1 MAERSGTITNVET
14 PKEGTKQ
21 PFKYTIK
28 TPDNKELK
36 ITAWPRVSGGGDEW
50 IDNPAANLQVGQ
62 SGKFTG
68 EIKEES
74 YDGNNIKRFYA
85 NGFQLGEVSSN
96 GSSPGASSSQGSSS
110 DTRDASA
117 SFALSYAKD
126 LCVGFVA
133 IGHFKDEK
141 ELMAS
146 WGNLADFALEWLKQ
160 NA

>member
-14 PKEGTKQ
+14 PEEGTKK

-28 TPDNKELK
+28 TPDDKELK
-36 ITAWPRVSGGGDEW
+36 ITAWPRISGGGDEW

-62 SGKFTG
+62 SGRFTG

-74 YDGNNIKRFYA
+74 YGGNNFKRFYA

-96 GSSPGASSSQGSSS
+96 GSSPSASSPQGS
-110 DTRDASA
+110 ASVGNLP